1 MKRRLA
7 KFAAAT
13 LVTAFGAATV
23 APALAQTIQPLPPG
37 YEPAPPYYYYD
48 DTFPQPAQRYYYHYP
63 DGSTY
68 GPNPQQ
74 DCYVNNLNG
83 RICVD

>member
-1 MKRRLA
+1 MSTA
-7 KFAAAT
+7 VTFA
-13 LVTAFGAATV
+13 
-23 APALAQTIQPLPPG
+23 APALAQTLQPVPPD

-48 DTFPQPAQRYYYHYP
+48 DTFPQPAQRYYYP

-68 GPNPQQ
+68 GPNLQQ